1 MIGGKES
8 IIMMLIYYD
17 GLVRYLLGN
26 IYNVLVLFNDFKNIL
41 DIICEN
47 YWVFYIFI
55 MFFM

>member
-26 IYNVLVLFNDFKNIL
+26 IYKVLVLFNDFKNIL

>member
-8 IIMMLIYYD
+8 MIMRLNYYD
-17 GLVRYLLGN
+17 VLVRYLLGN

>member
-1 MIGGKES
+1 MIGGKER
-8 IIMMLIYYD
+8 IIMRLNYYD

>member
-8 IIMMLIYYD
+8 IIMMLNYYD

-26 IYNVLVLFNDFKNIL
+26 IYKVLVLFNDFKNIL
-41 DIICEN
+41 DIICES